1 VRPMTA
7 ASAKGSETRERII
20 DAALETVRI
29 EGFADTTARAIARHG
44 DFNQA
49 LIFYHFGSVDEL
61 LSAAFARVSE
71 QQVARYRDAVGEVS
85 SLADLVGIARRLHDE
100 DMADGSITAV
110 TQLMAAA
117 NDTERGGILL
127 DRFNE
132 WIALVQEALQSAE
145 AGSPLANLVPAREAA
160 YAIASMFLGIEL
172 LSRLDPARS
181 EADAVFT
188 MMGSMAQLID
198 QFAPMLVQMGV
209 TGSPAEPAP

>member
-1 VRPMTA
+1 IV
-7 ASAKGSETRERII
+7 K
-20 DAALETVRI
+20 AALATLHE
-29 EGFADTTARAIARHG
+29 EGFAGATSRAIARRG

>member
-1 VRPMTA
+1 MTA

-20 DAALETVRI
+20 DAALQTVRV

-71 QQVARYRDAVGEVS
+71 QQVARYREAVGEVG

-117 NDTERGGILL
+117 NDTERGGVLL

-132 WIALVQEALQSAE
+132 WIALVQEALQKAE
-145 AGSPLANLVPAREAA
+145 AGSPLATLVPAREAA

-181 EADAVFT
+181 EANAVFT

-198 QFAPMLVQMGV
+198 QFAPMLAQMGV
-209 TGSPAEPAP
+209 TPDPPAAETP

>member
-1 VRPMTA
+1 MTA

-20 DAALETVRI
+20 DAALETVRV

-61 LSAAFARVSE
+61 LSASFARVSE

-117 NDTERGGILL
+117 NDAERGGILL
-127 DRFNE
+127 DRFNG
-132 WIALVQEALQSAE
+132 WIALVQEALQKAE

-172 LSRLDPARS
+172 LSRLDPERS

-198 QFAPMLVQMGV
+198 QFAPMLAQMGV
-209 TGSPAEPAP
+209 TGSPAEQAP